1 MHLHHC
7 VCCMCIVAGRG
18 GVVNLCHC
26 LFLRDVKVPAWNRP
40 APLSGYWIQD
50 SFASPQIAF
59 VVDYSVGCIDS
70 LGYSR
75 WPITFFSDASSHV
88 AHRTGQ
94 TKTMPSACVS
104 TASKLNEAGAMFV
117 FSGRSIRNL
126 YRFWPQWIGALLRF
140 VRSEP

>member
-1 MHLHHC
+1 MPMHLHHC

-75 WPITFFSDASSHV
+75 WPITFSLMRHPTWLIGPARQRRCPQH
-88 AHRTGQ
+88 ACLPHRNS
-94 TKTMPSACVS
+94 TKQAPCLYSPEDPSE
-104 TASKLNEAGAMFV
+104 TF
-117 FSGRSIRNL
+117 
-126 YRFWPQWIGALLRF
+126 IGFGHNGLGHF
-140 VRSEP
+140 